1 MRLILGACL
10 AALAA
15 SPALADYWNYKDWHA
30 ATEPHET
37 EQDNYL
43 TCRAWTGGDG
53 DPILALEVFSGDGGP
68 PGFYPM
74 AKVQEYAPRHYPTLM
89 QRGGT
94 VDFIFDFDRSF
105 SVSAGINSWINE
117 EGLAEAES
125 ALQFQDHLPM
135 LQAMKQGSWVEIWAG
150 NDMFYEA
157 SLSGFTAAYG
167 RMMDECGFNLALPA
181 K

>member
-1 MRLILGACL
+1 MRLILSACL

-15 SPALADYWNYKDWHA
+15 SPAAAEYWSYKDWHVTVA
-30 ATEPHET
+30 PHET
-37 EQDNYL
+37 EQDSHM

-53 DPILALEVFSGDGGP
+53 DPILALEVFSGDAGP
-68 PGFYPM
+68 PAFYPM
-74 AKVQEYAPRHYPTLM
+74 AQVQEYAPRHYPTLM
-89 QRGGT
+89 QQGGT
-94 VDFIFDFDRSF
+94 VDFIFDFDRTF
-105 SVSAGINSWINE
+105 SVTAGINSWINE

-125 ALQFQDHLPM
+125 LLRFQDHVPM

-167 RMMDECGFNLALPA
+167 KMMDECGFSLALPA
-181 K
+181 G

>member
-1 MRLILGACL
+1 MRLMFAACA

-15 SPALADYWNYKDWHA
+15 SPALADYWSYKDWHV

-37 EQDNYL
+37 EQDSYL

-53 DPILALEVFSGDGGP
+53 DPLLALEVFSGDAGP
-68 PGFYPM
+68 PARYPM

-89 QRGGT
+89 QQGGT
-94 VDFIFDFDRSF
+94 VDFIFDFDRTFSF
-105 SVSAGINSWINE
+105 AAGINSWISE

-125 ALQFQDHLPM
+125 ALRFQDHLPM
-135 LQAMKQGSWVEIWAG
+135 LQAMKQGRWVEIWAG
-150 NDMFYEA
+150 TDMFYEA

-167 RMMDECGFNLALPA
+167 KMMDECGFDLALPA
-181 K
+181 G